1 MSKKS
6 FFWPVLDEKEAR
18 EAGGAG
24 LPPLT
29 PPQIADTAPAR
40 LQDQR
45 SGQDFEASAQSD
57 PVHSDH
63 PDAVVNPV
71 LPSAEARQT
80 DQFVETSQD
89 MKSSDKG
96 ENAQVERERP
106 LSAPADS
113 LLALSDIHQT
123 YHQADNE
130 LNVLIGADLSIKAGE
145 MVALVAPSGAGK
157 STLLHIAGLLERPVQ
172 GEVYIDGEPQGDLI
186 DRARTMTRRSKIGFV
201 YQFHHLLAEFS
212 AVENVMLP
220 QLIRG
225 EDKSEARARALQL
238 LQYMKVDHR
247 ADHRPSE
254 LSGGEQQRV
263 AIARAMANAPRVLLA
278 DEPTGNLDPTTS
290 DYVFRA
296 LNSLVKQ
303 SGIAALVATHNL
315 FLAERMDRQITL
327 AEGRV
332 VEL

>member
-6 FFWPVLDEKEAR
+6 FFWPILDEKEAR
-18 EAGGAG
+18 EAGGKG
-24 LPPLT
+24 LPPLA
-29 PPQIADTAPAR
+29 PPQAETSA
-40 LQDQR
+40 LEQDEQR
-45 SGQDFEASAQSD
+45 GAFEAAED
-57 PVHSDH
+57 
-63 PDAVVNPV
+63 VVTPHGLV
-71 LPSAEARQT
+71 LPSS
-80 DQFVETSQD
+80 ETKLD
-89 MKSSDKG
+89 HSSDSG
-96 ENAQVERERP
+96 GRASMSEGHASDGIEGRP
-106 LSAPADS
+106 GDVLPVASDS
-113 LLALSDIHQT
+113 LLALCDIHQT

-130 LNVLIGADLSIKAGE
+130 LKVLIGADLTIKAGE

-157 STLLHIAGLLERPVQ
+157 STLLHIAGLLERPGQ
-172 GEVYIDGEPQGDLI
+172 GEVLIDGEPQGALL

-225 EDKSEARARALQL
+225 EDKSEAKERALQL

-247 ADHRPSE
+247 AEHRPSE

-327 AEGRV
+327 SEGRI

>member
-6 FFWPVLDEKEAR
+6 FFWPILDENEVR
-18 EAGGAG
+18 EAKGKG

-29 PPQIADTAPAR
+29 PPQQQAFVDPQSVSESEQSVMDPSQDISFHAEAD
-40 LQDQR
+40 LQA
-45 SGQDFEASAQSD
+45 EL
-57 PVHSDH
+57 
-63 PDAVVNPV
+63 V
-71 LPSAEARQT
+71 LPSAQAQEPLDKEAESQAPLSVVNSPDNSRQ
-80 DQFVETSQD
+80 
-89 MKSSDKG
+89 G
-96 ENAQVERERP
+96 EGSAL
-106 LSAPADS
+106 LSAPQDS
-113 LLALSDIHQT
+113 LLALSGIHQA

-130 LNVLIGADLSIKAGE
+130 LNVLIGADLTIKAGE

-157 STLLHIAGLLERPVQ
+157 STLLHIAGLLERPVK
-172 GEVYIDGEPQGDLI
+172 GEVYIDGEPQGGLL
-186 DRARTMTRRSKIGFV
+186 DRDRTMTRRSKIGFV

-225 EDKSEARARALQL
+225 EDKSEAQERAIQL

-247 ADHRPSE
+247 ADHRPTE

-263 AIARAMANAPRVLLA
+263 AIARAMANAPRILLA
-278 DEPTGNLDPTTS
+278 DEPTGNLDPATS

-327 AEGRV
+327 AEGRI